1 MSLQVLEYGEVQ
13 VLFQA
18 LFLGFGVWGLGSCGV
33 GSGQKVLL
41 LKKMFVDGCG
51 EWRVPADLCLLWHFM
66 F

>member
-18 LFLGFGVWGLGSCGV
+18 LFLGVWGLGSCGV

-51 EWRVPADLCLLWHFM
+51 E
-66 F
+66 